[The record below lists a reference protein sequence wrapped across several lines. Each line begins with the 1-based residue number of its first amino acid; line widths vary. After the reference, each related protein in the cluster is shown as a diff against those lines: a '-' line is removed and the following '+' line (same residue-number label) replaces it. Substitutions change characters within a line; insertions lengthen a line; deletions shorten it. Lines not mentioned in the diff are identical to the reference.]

1 MQYIHILWDF
11 NGTILDDVETGIC
24 CINRLLSRRNLP
36 LLPDRAAYQ
45 AVFGF
50 PIIEYYLRV
59 GLDLEKEKYADLAIE
74 WVKEYNREVK
84 NAPLCPGVWE
94 ANRFFQGKGCHQTV
108 LSATEKEMLRGQLTD
123 LGLLEHFDDFTG
135 LDNIHAAGKIE
146 LAKAYLQGKDPG
158 KCLFLGDTCHDFE
171 VARAV
176 GADCILIA
184 FGHQSRKQLESCGCP
199 VIDSLLELPS
209 LLKE

>member
-1 MQYIHILWDF
+1 MEQYIESAVAQF
-11 NGTILDDVETGIC
+11 RTILTEQIARQQRMEQEKKFTDYEKLDKIIIGIC
-24 CINRLLSRRNLP
+24 GGDGIGPIISAESERLLQFILK
-36 LLPDRAAYQ
+36 DE
-45 AVFGF
+45 
-50 PIIEYYLRV
+50 I
-59 GLDLEKEKYADLAIE
+59 
-74 WVKEYNREVK
+74 
-84 NAPLCPGVWE
+84 
-94 ANRFFQGKGCHQTV
+94 
-108 LSATEKEMLRGQLTD
+108 
-123 LGLLEHFDDFTG
+123 
-135 LDNIHAAGKIE
+135 AAGKIE
-146 LAKAYLQGKDPG
+146 LAKTYLQGKDPG

>member
-1 MQYIHILWDF
+1 MISPVWITSTRPAKSNWQKHI
-11 NGTILDDVETGIC
+11 C
-24 CINRLLSRRNLP
+24 R
-36 LLPDRAAYQ
+36 
-45 AVFGF
+45 
-50 PIIEYYLRV
+50 
-59 GLDLEKEKYADLAIE
+59 EK
-74 WVKEYNREVK
+74 
-84 NAPLCPGVWE
+84 
-94 ANRFFQGKGCHQTV
+94 T
-108 LSATEKEMLRGQLTD
+108 
-123 LGLLEHFDDFTG
+123 
-135 LDNIHAAGKIE
+135 
-146 LAKAYLQGKDPG
+146 PG

>member
-1 MQYIHILWDF
+1 
-11 NGTILDDVETGIC
+11 
-24 CINRLLSRRNLP
+24 
-36 LLPDRAAYQ
+36 
-45 AVFGF
+45 
-50 PIIEYYLRV
+50 
-59 GLDLEKEKYADLAIE
+59 
-74 WVKEYNREVK
+74 
-84 NAPLCPGVWE
+84 
-94 ANRFFQGKGCHQTV
+94 
-108 LSATEKEMLRGQLTD
+108 MLRGQLTD

-184 FGHQSRKQLESCGCP
+184 FGHQSRKQLESFGCP
-199 VIDSLLELPS
+199 VIYSLLELPS